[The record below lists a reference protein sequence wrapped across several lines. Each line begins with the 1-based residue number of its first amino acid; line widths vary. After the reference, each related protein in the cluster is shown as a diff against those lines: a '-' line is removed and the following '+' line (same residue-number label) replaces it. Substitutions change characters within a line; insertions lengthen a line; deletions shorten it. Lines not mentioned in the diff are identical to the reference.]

1 MKNNVGVIYLMKT
14 VIDGVY
20 KIGKTGEGNFEN
32 RMYHLEK
39 NGYSNITGLQREIA
53 IKVENYEEKEKML
66 HEIFSKS
73 RISETEFFAL
83 DRDLIE
89 TLFYAL
95 KGEIIFP
102 KKINAEEKIEKI
114 AEEKRTKSLR
124 RELIQIIKD
133 GHFKNPSKL
142 KNLLANK
149 KYIKYGKNI
158 KLYSQPYISDKN
170 NLLTIEIEEGIHAY
184 VVFNK
189 EQIKLAIE
197 EYRNFFGEDK

>member
-20 KIGKTGEGNFEN
+20 KIGKTGKGNFEN

-53 IKVENYEEKEKML
+53 IKVENCEEKEKML

-95 KGEIIFP
+95 KG
-102 KKINAEEKIEKI
+102 
-114 AEEKRTKSLR
+114 
-124 RELIQIIKD
+124 
-133 GHFKNPSKL
+133 
-142 KNLLANK
+142 
-149 KYIKYGKNI
+149 
-158 KLYSQPYISDKN
+158 
-170 NLLTIEIEEGIHAY
+170 
-184 VVFNK
+184 
-189 EQIKLAIE
+189 
-197 EYRNFFGEDK
+197 

>member
-20 KIGKTGEGNFEN
+20 KIGKTGKGNFEN

-53 IKVENYEEKEKML
+53 IKVENCEEKEKM
-66 HEIFSKS
+66 
-73 RISETEFFAL
+73 SETEFFAL

-133 GHFKNPSKL
+133 RHFKNPSKL

-197 EYRNFFGEDK
+197 EYRIFFGEDK

>member
-20 KIGKTGEGNFEN
+20 KIGKTGEGNFKD
-32 RMYHLEK
+32 RMYYLEK

-102 KKINAEEKIEKI
+102 KKIN
-114 AEEKRTKSLR
+114 EEKRTKSLR

-142 KNLLANK
+142 KKLLANK
-149 KYIKYGKNI
+149 ESIKYGKNI
-158 KLYSQPYISDKN
+158 KLYSKPYISDKD

-184 VVFNK
+184 IVFSK
-189 EQIKLAIE
+189 EQAELAME